1 MKVAQHEVLGFRAR
15 LVRRV
20 PRGTTD
26 ASRANI
32 LFTMPDFTIRPATA
46 DDIPLLL
53 RHRRM
58 MWWDMG
64 RRDEAA
70 LDLADQA
77 AAEYFADAISCGM
90 YRGFLAIDDAGQVIG
105 GGGIVI
111 SPWPSLLGQRQPRR
125 AMILNVYVEPCHR
138 RRGVARK
145 LMETMIEWCRENGFV
160 NVALHASEEGR
171 QLYEQL
177 GFKPTNEMK
186 LDLR

>member
-1 MKVAQHEVLGFRAR
+1 MKVAHHEVLGFRAR
-15 LVRRV
+15 FDETS
-20 PRGTTD
+20 PGGTPD
-26 ASRANI
+26 ASRVTI
-32 LFTMPDFTIRPATA
+32 LLTMPGFTIRPATA

-77 AAEYFADAISCGM
+77 AAEYFAEAVPSGM
-90 YRGFLAIDDAGQVIG
+90 YRGFLAVDDAGQVIG

-111 SPWPSLLGQRQPRR
+111 SPWPSLLGQRLPRR

>member
-1 MKVAQHEVLGFRAR
+1 
-15 LVRRV
+15 
-20 PRGTTD
+20 
-26 ASRANI
+26 
-32 LFTMPDFTIRPATA
+32 MPEFTIRPATA

-64 RRDEAA
+64 RRDEAK

-77 AAEYFADAISCGM
+77 ASEYFAEAVTSGM
-90 YRGFLAIDDAGQVIG
+90 YRGFLAIDEKSHVFG

-125 AMILNVYVEPCHR
+125 AMILNVYVDPSHR

-145 LMETMIEWCRENGFV
+145 LMETMIQWCRVNGFV
-160 NVALHASEEGR
+160 NVGLHASEEGR
-171 QLYEQL
+171 KLYEQL
-177 GFKPTNEMK
+177 GFKPTNEMR
-186 LDLR
+186 LDLK

>member
-1 MKVAQHEVLGFRAR
+1 MSYHDSFM
-15 LVRRV
+15 
-20 PRGTTD
+20 
-26 ASRANI
+26 SS
-32 LFTMPDFTIRPATA
+32 FTIRSATA
-46 DDIPLLL
+46 DDIPLIL

-64 RRDEAA
+64 RRDEEA

-77 AAEYFADAISCGM
+77 ARDYFSEAIPSGM
-90 YRGFLAIDDAGQVIG
+90 YRGFLAVDEAGQVIG

-111 SPWPSLLGQRQPRR
+111 SPWPSILDQRQPKR
-125 AMILNVYVEPCHR
+125 AMILNVYVEPSYR

-145 LMETMIEWCRENGFV
+145 LMETLLQWCRENGFV

-171 QLYEQL
+171 KLYEQL

-186 LDLR
+186 LDLK

>member
-1 MKVAQHEVLGFRAR
+1 
-15 LVRRV
+15 
-20 PRGTTD
+20 
-26 ASRANI
+26 
-32 LFTMPDFTIRPATA
+32 MPDFTIRPATA
-46 DDIPLLL
+46 DDIPLIL

-64 RRDEAA
+64 RRDEKA

-77 AAEYFADAISCGM
+77 AREYFSEAIPSGM
-90 YRGFLAIDDAGQVIG
+90 YRGFLAVDEAGQVIG

-125 AMILNVYVEPCHR
+125 AMVLNVYVEPNY
-138 RRGVARK
+138 RRGGVALR
-145 LMETMIEWCRENGFV
+145 LMETMIAWCRENGFV

-171 QLYEQL
+171 KLYERL

-186 LDLR
+186 LELR